1 MREDGKKK
9 LEEDRKRVR
18 REKILLD
25 KAQREMDVQKGKNL
39 QIMDTYF
46 YKVDRIPCLEKLAK
60 RKSLYISLSNTFL
73 TNIYFHQSCIDENV

>member
-25 KAQREMDVQKGKNL
+25 KAQTEMDVQKGKNV
-39 QIMDTYF
+39 IYIVTFKIDSTDNRHRNNMP
-46 YKVDRIPCLEKLAK
+46 RLEIRANTKTIFI
-60 RKSLYISLSNTFL
+60 LYISLKHIS
-73 TNIYFHQSCIDENV
+73 YKY

>member
-25 KAQREMDVQKGKNL
+25 KAQREMDVQKGKNVIYIVTFKIDSIDNRHRNKMPRL
-39 QIMDTYF
+39 EIRANAKTIFML
-46 YKVDRIPCLEKLAK
+46 YKFLKH
-60 RKSLYISLSNTFL
+60 IS
-73 TNIYFHQSCIDENV
+73 

>member
-25 KAQREMDVQKGKNL
+25 KAQREMDVQKGKNV
-39 QIMDTYF
+39 IYVHSYF
-46 YKVDRIPCLEKLAK
+46 
-60 RKSLYISLSNTFL
+60 
-73 TNIYFHQSCIDENV
+73 

>member
-25 KAQREMDVQKGKNL
+25 KAQREMDVQKG
-39 QIMDTYF
+39 
-46 YKVDRIPCLEKLAK
+46 
-60 RKSLYISLSNTFL
+60 RKYLIHTL
-73 TNIYFHQSCIDENV
+73 I